1 MVTNERNC
9 AGRGIIDRNDRPL
22 AADKYLLSFGSLGYN
37 VFAPDDGN
45 SVNYSNSNSP
55 QKILRIMGTKVI
67 CTENGEEATVSNES
81 PQKILRIMGTKVM
94 CTETGEEATV
104 LNESPQKILRIMG
117 TKVICTETGEEATV
131 LNESPQKILRIMGT
145 KVMCTETGE
154 EATVLN
160 ELPPEMLALKTSL
173 NEEKAVAHQGSQLVV
188 PRMCKTWKKRP
199 VRDGI
204 WRGNC
209 PIAEEASMVKMPEEE
224 RCHISATNERQLT
237 EAAPRDAGPVFVGP
251 RDRGY
256 DVFTIRSERQ

>member
-45 SVNYSNSNSP
+45 SVNYSNSNVRIIEINCTAPRITVFFDVYSSP

-81 PQKILRIMGTKVM
+81 PQKILRIMGTKV
-94 CTETGEEATV
+94 
-104 LNESPQKILRIMG
+104 I
-117 TKVICTETGEEATV
+117 
-131 LNESPQKILRIMGT
+131 
-145 KVMCTETGE
+145 CTETGE

>member
-45 SVNYSNSNSP
+45 SVNYSNSNVRIIEINCTAPRITVFFDVYSSP

-117 TKVICTETGEEATV
+117 TKVI
-131 LNESPQKILRIMGT
+131 
-145 KVMCTETGE
+145 CTETGE